1 MEKSGKSNALGWIT
15 SVAGKKKLYIL
26 VLILVNM
33 AQGACSVGMAV
44 ALKNV
49 VDDAVRKDEKSF
61 VLSLSFAIALTIGQI
76 LLGAISK
83 YINEYTFA
91 TLENVFKSRLFH
103 QLLKKDYASVT
114 AKHSGEWMNRLTS
127 DAVVV
132 SDGLTHILPGLTGM
146 LVRLIG
152 ALTLIMIYLPKI
164 AYIIIPGGAII
175 LLITYGI
182 RKIMKKIHKLVQE
195 ADGRMRVF
203 LQENLIS
210 MMVVRAFAKEEQTVN
225 QAKDKMNDHKKARIK
240 RNVFS
245 NLCNIGFAVVMNGVY
260 LVCVGYC
267 CHGILNG
274 NISYGVLMAVI
285 QLVGQIQ
292 APLAS
297 ITGVLP
303 KYYAMIASAERLM
316 EVESYNNEIESIKDS
331 MQIAEFYNKDLVSL
345 FIENGSFSYNND
357 GEELTLKDINIGI
370 NKGEFVA
377 LTGPSGC
384 GKSTLLKLLMCLYP
398 LNEGKRGIKAID
410 NEIVLDGSY
419 KKLFAYVPQ
428 GNHLMEGTI
437 AEVVTF
443 FDEEAKKDKERIEKA
458 LQIACADEFVSQ
470 LPEGMDAMLG
480 ERGCGLSEGQMQRIA
495 IARAVFTD
503 CPVILLDE
511 ATSAL
516 DEATEKQVLKNI
528 REMTDKTVVI
538 VTHRP
543 AALEVCDRRI
553 EL

>member
-1 MEKSGKSNALGWIT
+1 MNKSEKGNALGWI
-15 SVAGKKKLYIL
+15 SGVAGRKKIYIF
-26 VLILVNM
+26 VLMLVNVIH
-33 AQGACSVGMAV
+33 GLCSVGMAV

-49 VDDAVRKDEKSF
+49 VDDAIDKDKQSF
-61 VLSLSFAIALTIGQI
+61 LYSLGVAVLLTILQI
-76 LLGAISK
+76 VLGALNR
-83 YINEYTFA
+83 YINEYTCA
-91 TLENVFKSRLFH
+91 TFENQFKCRLFG
-103 QLLKKDYASVT
+103 QLLKKDYALVT

-127 DAVVV
+127 DTMVVA
-132 SDGLTHILPGLTGM
+132 DGLTHILPGLIGM
-146 LVRLIG
+146 LVKLIG
-152 ALTLIMIYLPKI
+152 ALSLIMIYLPKI
-164 AYIIIPGGAII
+164 AYVLIPGGIAILI
-175 LLITYGI
+175 ITYGM
-182 RKIMKKIHKLVQE
+182 RKVMKKLHKNVQE
-195 ADGRMRVF
+195 ADGKMRVY

-210 MMVVRAFAKEEQTVN
+210 MMVVRAFAKEEQTVL
-225 QAKDKMNDHKKARIK
+225 QAKDKMEAHKKSRIK

-245 NLCNIGFAVVMNGVY
+245 NLCSMGFATAMNGVY
-260 LVCVGYC
+260 IISVGYC
-267 CHGILNG
+267 CYGILNG
-274 NISYGVLMAVI
+274 DISYGILMAVM

-303 KYYAMIASAERLM
+303 KYYSMVASAERLM
-316 EVESYNNEIESIKDS
+316 EVESYTSDIESPMTASQVADFYNNEMK
-331 MQIAEFYNKDLVSL
+331 SL
-345 FIENGSFSYNND
+345 FIENGQFSYVAD
-357 GEELTLKDINIGI
+357 EEEKTLDNINIEI

-384 GKSTLLKLLMCLYP
+384 GKSTLLKLIMCLYP
-398 LNEGKRGIKAID
+398 LNEGKRAFMTLNGEKT
-410 NEIVLDGSY
+410 LDGEY
-419 KKLFAYVPQ
+419 KRLFAYVPQ
-428 GNHLMEGTI
+428 GNHLMGGTI

-443 FDEEAKKDKERIEKA
+443 FDEDAKNDKERIEKS
-458 LQIACADEFVSQ
+458 LKIACADEFVTQ

-516 DEATEKQVLKNI
+516 DETTEKQVLKNI
-528 REMTDKTVVI
+528 REMTDKTVMI